1 MSLKMDLYGCS
12 RLLGNTAFVSKQ
24 TAPASPG
31 FFRNTCVKPLCL
43 AIFF

>member
-1 MSLKMDLYGCS
+1 VEAYSW
-12 RLLGNTAFVSKQ
+12 LLGNTAFVSKQ

-31 FFRNTCVKPLCL
+31 FFRNACAKPLRL